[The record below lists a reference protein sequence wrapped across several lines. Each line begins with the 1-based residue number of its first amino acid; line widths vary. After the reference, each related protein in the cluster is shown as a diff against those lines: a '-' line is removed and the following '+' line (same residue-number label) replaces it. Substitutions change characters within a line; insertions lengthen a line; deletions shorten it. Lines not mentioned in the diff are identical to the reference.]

1 MNDYTV
7 SKTFMDLNKEEGETS
22 NDENKM
28 NC

>member
-7 SKTFMDLNKEEGETS
+7 SKTFMDLNKAERETS